1 MVLKRIQIGSI
12 VKRKTPAP
20 YLSSATKSLL
30 FPGVT
35 STAPLVLGSFTVTSS
50 ISGMPKRLLEAYED
64 SIRESYGYLVVN
76 NLTGSGDEDIRLSA
90 CILPGED
97 LILYFKR

>member
-1 MVLKRIQIGSI
+1 
-12 VKRKTPAP
+12 
-20 YLSSATKSLL
+20 
-30 FPGVT
+30 
-35 STAPLVLGSFTVTSS
+35 
-50 ISGMPKRLLEAYED
+50 MPKRLLEAYED